1 MNIIIFG
8 PPGAGKG
15 TQSDK
20 IVSKYQLFKIST
32 GDLLRNEIK
41 KGTLLGKK
49 IEEIV
54 NSGTLV
60 SDNTINDLIEKVVS
74 DKKYK
79 NKIIFDGYPRNV
91 QQAKNLNTL
100 LKKYEQK
107 IDLVISLKVSLDLI
121 IKRITGRLVCSK
133 CGNTFNEFFNPPPP
147 NLTCCKD
154 GTLKRRSDDNV
165 KTVKKRYETY
175 ENSTKPLLE
184 HYSKLGL
191 LKNIGG
197 ENKIEEIAAKIAGF
211 INLIRGWLW
220 KIWPYKYVK

>member
-1 MNIIIFG
+1 M
-8 PPGAGKG
+8 
-15 TQSDK
+15 
-20 IVSKYQLFKIST
+20 
-32 GDLLRNEIK
+32 LRNEIK
-41 KGTLLGKK
+41 KGSLLGKK
-49 IEEIV
+49 LEEIV
-54 NSGTLV
+54 NSVTFV

-91 QQAKNLNTL
+91 QQAKILNTL

-107 IDLVISLKVSLDLI
+107 IDLAICLKVSLDLI

-133 CGNTFNEFFNPPPP
+133 CGNSFNEFFNPPP

-165 KTVKKRYETY
+165 KTAKKRYETY
-175 ENSTKPLLE
+175 ENSTGPLLE
-184 HYSKLGL
+184 YYTKSGL

-197 ENKIEEIAAKIAGF
+197 ENKIEEIAAKIADF
-211 INLIRGWLW
+211 INLIQVWLW
-220 KIWPYKYVK
+220 KICPYKYVN

>member
-60 SDNTINDLIEKVVS
+60 SDNIINDLIEKVLS

-100 LKKYEQK
+100 LKKHEQK
-107 IDLVISLKVSLDLI
+107 IDLVINLKVSFDLI

-133 CGNTFNEFFNPPPP
+133 CGNTFNEFFNSPSK
-147 NLTCCKD
+147 LTCCKD

-165 KTVKKRYETY
+165 ETAEKRYEIY
-175 ENSTKPLLE
+175 KNSTKPLLE
-184 HYSKLGL
+184 YYSKSGL
-191 LKNIGG
+191 LKNVGG
-197 ENKIEEIAAKIAGF
+197 ENKIEEIAAKIADF
-211 INLIRGWLW
+211 INLIQG
-220 KIWPYKYVK
+220 

>member
-15 TQSDK
+15 TQSNK
-20 IVSKYQLFKIST
+20 IARKYQLFKIST

-60 SDNTINDLIEKVVS
+60 SDNIINDLIEKIVS

-91 QQAKNLNTL
+91 QQAKNLDTL

-133 CGNTFNEFFNPPPP
+133 CGNIFNEFFNTPSS

-165 KTVKKRYETY
+165 ETAKKRYETY
-175 ENSTKPLLE
+175 ENLTKPLLDY
-184 HYSKLGL
+184 YSKSGL
-191 LKNIGG
+191 LKNIDG
-197 ENKIEEIAAKIAGF
+197 ENKIEEIAIKIATF
-211 INLIRGWLW
+211 INLIQG
-220 KIWPYKYVK
+220 

>member
-15 TQSDK
+15 TQSNK
-20 IVSKYQLFKIST
+20 IASKYQLFKIST

-60 SDNTINDLIEKVVS
+60 SDNIINDLIEKIVS

-91 QQAKNLNTL
+91 QQAKNLDTL

-133 CGNTFNEFFNPPPP
+133 CGNIFNEFFNTPSS

-165 KTVKKRYETY
+165 ETAKKRYETY
-175 ENSTKPLLE
+175 ENLTKPLLDY
-184 HYSKLGL
+184 YSKSGL
-191 LKNIGG
+191 LKNIDG
-197 ENKIEEIAAKIAGF
+197 ENKIEEIAIKIATF
-211 INLIRGWLW
+211 INLIQG
-220 KIWPYKYVK
+220 

>member
-20 IVSKYQLFKIST
+20 IASKYQLFKIST

-60 SDNTINDLIEKVVS
+60 SDNTINNLIEKVVS
-74 DKKYK
+74 DKRYE
-79 NKIIFDGYPRNV
+79 NKIIFDGYPRNI

-107 IDLVISLKVSLDLI
+107 IDLVICLKVSLDLI
-121 IKRITGRLVCSK
+121 IKRISGRIVCSK
-133 CGNTFNEFFNPPPP
+133 CGNIFNEFFNPPPP

-154 GTLKRRSDDNV
+154 GILKRRSDDNV
-165 KTVKKRYETY
+165 ETAKKRYETY

-184 HYSKLGL
+184 YYSKLGL
-191 LKNIGG
+191 LKKIGG
-197 ENKIEEIAAKIAGF
+197 ENKIEEIAAKIASF
-211 INLIRGWLW
+211 INLIQG
-220 KIWPYKYVK
+220 

>member
-15 TQSDK
+15 TQSDI

-54 NSGTLV
+54 NSGTFV
-60 SDNTINDLIEKVVS
+60 SDNIINDLIEKVVS

-79 NKIIFDGYPRNV
+79 DKIIFDGYPRNI

-100 LKKYEQK
+100 LKKHEQK

-121 IKRITGRLVCSK
+121 VKRITGRLVCSK
-133 CGNTFNEFFNPPPP
+133 CGNTFNEFFNSPP
-147 NLTCCKD
+147 NLTCCKN
-154 GTLKRRSDDNV
+154 GTLKRRSDDNAE
-165 KTVKKRYETY
+165 TAKKRYKTY

-184 HYSKLGL
+184 YYSKSGL

-211 INLIRGWLW
+211 INLIQG
-220 KIWPYKYVK
+220 

>member
-41 KGTLLGKK
+41 NGTLLGKK

-54 NSGTLV
+54 NSGILV
-60 SDNTINDLIEKVVS
+60 SDNIINDLIEKVVS

-79 NKIIFDGYPRNV
+79 NKIIFDGYPRNLE
-91 QQAKNLNTL
+91 QAKNLNTL

-133 CGNTFNEFFNPPPP
+133 CGNTFNEFFNPPA
-147 NLTCCKD
+147 NSTCCKD

-165 KTVKKRYETY
+165 ETVKKRYETY
-175 ENSTKPLLE
+175 ENSTRPLLE
-184 HYSKLGL
+184 YYSKSDL
-191 LKNIGG
+191 LKNIDG
-197 ENKIEEIAAKIAGF
+197 ENKIEEIAAKIADS
-211 INLIRGWLW
+211 INLIQG
-220 KIWPYKYVK
+220 

>member
-32 GDLLRNEIK
+32 GDLLRSEIK

-60 SDNTINDLIEKVVS
+60 SDNVINDLIEKVVS
-74 DKKYK
+74 NNKYK
-79 NKIIFDGYPRNV
+79 NQIIFDGYPRNI

-100 LKKYEQK
+100 LKKHEQK
-107 IDLVISLKVSLDLI
+107 IDLVINLKVNLDLV
-121 IKRITGRLVCSK
+121 IKRIVGRLVCSK
-133 CGNTFNEFFNPPPP
+133 CGNTFNEFFNPPPQ

-165 KTVKKRYETY
+165 ETAKKRYETY

-184 HYSKLGL
+184 YYSKSDL
-191 LKNIGG
+191 LKNIDG
-197 ENKIEEIAAKIAGF
+197 ENKIEEIGAKIAGF
-211 INLIRGWLW
+211 INLIRG
-220 KIWPYKYVK
+220 

>member
-32 GDLLRNEIK
+32 GDLLRKEIK
-41 KGTLLGKK
+41 NGTLLGKK

-60 SDNTINDLIEKVVS
+60 SDNIINDLIEKVVS
-74 DKKYK
+74 NKKYK
-79 NKIIFDGYPRNV
+79 NQIIFDGYPRNIPQV
-91 QQAKNLNTL
+91 KSLNTL
-100 LKKYEQK
+100 LKKHEQK
-107 IDLVISLKVSLDLI
+107 IDLVINLKVSLDLI
-121 IKRITGRLVCSK
+121 IKRITGRLICSK
-133 CGNTFNEFFNPPPP
+133 CGSIFNEFFNPPPV

-165 KTVKKRYETY
+165 EIIKTRYETY

-191 LKNIGG
+191 LKNISG
-197 ENKIEEIAAKIAGF
+197 ENKIEEIAAKIASF
-211 INLIRGWLW
+211 INLIRG
-220 KIWPYKYVK
+220 

>member
-8 PPGAGKG
+8 PPGGGKG

-20 IVSKYQLFKIST
+20 IASKYQLFKIST

-54 NSGTLV
+54 NSGIFV
-60 SDNTINDLIEKVVS
+60 SDNIINNLIEKIVS
-74 DKKYK
+74 DNKYK

-107 IDLVISLKVSLDLI
+107 IDLVISLNVSLDLI
-121 IKRITGRLVCSK
+121 IKRISGRLICSK
-133 CGNTFNEFFNPPPP
+133 CGNIFNKFFNPPPA
-147 NLTCCKD
+147 NFTCCKD
-154 GTLKRRSDDNV
+154 GTLKIRSDDNAEI
-165 KTVKKRYETY
+165 TKKRYETY

-184 HYSKLGL
+184 HYSKSGL
-191 LKNIGG
+191 LKNIDG
-197 ENKIEEIAAKIAGF
+197 ENRIEEIAAKIAGF
-211 INLIRGWLW
+211 INLIQG
-220 KIWPYKYVK
+220 